1 MRHSM
6 ELFLADILV
15 SKPFLPVRIAYESIL
30 FKALIDQ
37 YSTCLALTG
46 VLGISMKKSHTNFFN
61 KDFNEDLFGN
71 GNITKIRISRLA
83 THRKRLNPT
92 FLGPKGFRRGN
103 GVAFENKV
111 IYAN

>member
-1 MRHSM
+1 MTLR
-6 ELFLADILV
+6 V
-15 SKPFLPVRIAYESIL
+15 
-30 FKALIDQ
+30 
-37 YSTCLALTG
+37 CLALTG
-46 VLGISMKKSHTNFFN
+46 VRGISMKKSHTNF
-61 KDFNEDLFGN
+61 FNEDLFGN